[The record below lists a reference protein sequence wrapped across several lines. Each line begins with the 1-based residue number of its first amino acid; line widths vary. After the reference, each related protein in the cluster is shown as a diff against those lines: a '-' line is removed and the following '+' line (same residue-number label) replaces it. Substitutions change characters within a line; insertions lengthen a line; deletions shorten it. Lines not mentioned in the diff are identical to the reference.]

1 MIRIHSTFAAFLL
14 GTSVLAAV
22 PAVAASSDRPVCS
35 CAPARPVTH
44 HAVRAAVRKTVRA
57 DRAYA
62 TAFYDYRAAQPVSRS
77 FHAAWVEAPHDRRIV
92 FVNSY
97 PPPAPLPP
105 PPPPPV
111 AYGEYGD
118 YGYGGGYAAMDYNPD
133 LNRGW
138 SGGVGYTGA
147 QDGGGGGGGGT
158 AIIAGGQNQ
167 NGPTYNSYGQSFPY
181 GGADTYA
188 AQTNAYWRSTGIP
201 IKSN

>member
-1 MIRIHSTFAAFLL
+1 VIRIHSTFAAFLL
-14 GTSVLAAV
+14 STSVLAAV
-22 PAVAASSDRPVCS
+22 PALAASVS
-35 CAPARPVTH
+35 CAACLCPPAKPVAHRATH
-44 HAVRAAVRKTVRA
+44 ASARKVVRA

-62 TAFYDYRAAQPVSRS
+62 TAFYDYRAAAPVSRS

-105 PPPPPV
+105 APPRP
-111 AYGEYGD
+111 AYD
-118 YGYGGGYAAMDYNPD
+118 DAYGYGGGYAAMDYNPD

-138 SGGVGYTGA
+138 SGGVGYMGA
-147 QDGGGGGGGGT
+147 QDGGGGGGGT

-188 AQTNAYWRSTGIP
+188 AQTNATWRNTGIP